1 MRDAHRRHSA
11 EVTQTGASGF
21 VSRSDI
27 CAKCNVCGTCRKIRP
42 SVIGSFRRRHSRNRQ
57 LRYRENRPKL
67 TIVL

>member
-42 SVIGSFRRRHSRNRQ
+42 SVIGSFR
-57 LRYRENRPKL
+57 
-67 TIVL
+67 